1 MGKLDLGIGVLHDI
15 FYYPMYFPIFECSQG
30 SNPSEQHFMFIL
42 TRPGQ
47 DRILPHTHPSASGTT
62 TWLSRESQ
70 DQDPQLLQITTV
82 KTPYKAVS
90 SGSTLNATPSNLPL
104 PSRLASTDLWG
115 LEHRLKQSLTQP
127 SLQTSPAA
135 TTIF

>member
-1 MGKLDLGIGVLHDI
+1 MGKLHLGIGVLYDS
-15 FYYPMYFPIFECSQG
+15 FYYPIYFPIFECSQG
-30 SNPSEQHFMFIL
+30 SNPSEHFMFIL
-42 TRPGQ
+42 ILTLTR
-47 DRILPHTHPSASGTT
+47 ISPHTYPSTSGTT
-62 TWLSRESQ
+62 TWWSRESQ

-82 KTPYKAVS
+82 NTPRTAVS

-115 LEHRLKQSLTQP
+115 LEHRLKQSP
-127 SLQTSPAA
+127 PNQTSPAT